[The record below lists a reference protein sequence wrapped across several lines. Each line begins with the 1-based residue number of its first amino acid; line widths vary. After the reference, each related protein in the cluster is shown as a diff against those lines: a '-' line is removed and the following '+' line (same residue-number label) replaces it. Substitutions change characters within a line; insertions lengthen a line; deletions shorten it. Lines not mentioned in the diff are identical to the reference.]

1 MARWLAIL
9 VRTLR
14 STIRTQRELAL
25 ENLALRQQVAVW
37 KVRQPRPQ
45 LTATD
50 RLFWVVLSRLW
61 KNWRSSLQ
69 VVRPETVVRWHR
81 QGFRRYWAWKSRH
94 RRGRPAIGTEVRDLI
109 RRMSRANPL
118 WGAPRIH
125 GELLKLGLTVSQ
137 ATVSKYMPRQRR
149 PPSKVWRTFLKNHA
163 QDLIALDFFTVP
175 TATFRVLFVLVV
187 LSHGRR
193 RLRHFNITEHPTAE
207 WTARQL
213 IEACGPEDSSRYLI
227 RDRDQVYGERFSRQ
241 AKMLDIRQTVIAP
254 RSPWQN
260 AYAERVI
267 GSIRRECL
275 DHIVVI
281 GERHLRGI
289 LSSYV
294 DYYNETRTHLALA
307 KDAPEPR
314 RAQGPSQGG
323 VVEVPRVGGLHH
335 EYLRRAA

>member
-1 MARWLAIL
+1 MVRWLGIL
-9 VRTLR
+9 IRTFRPAVRT
-14 STIRTQRELAL
+14 SRELAL
-25 ENLALRQQVAVW
+25 ENLALRQQLAVW
-37 KVRQPRPQ
+37 KARQPGPR
-45 LTATD
+45 LTEMD
-50 RLFWVVLSRLW
+50 RIFWIVVSRLW

-69 VVRPETVVRWHR
+69 VVRLETVVRWHR
-81 QGFRRYWAWKSRH
+81 RGFRLYWAWKSR
-94 RRGRPAIGTEVRDLI
+94 RRWGRPAIGRDLRDLI
-109 RRMSRANPL
+109 RQMSRANPL

-149 PPSKVWRTFLKNHA
+149 PPSQVWRTFLKNHA
-163 QDLIALDFFTVP
+163 QELIALDFFTVP

-207 WTARQL
+207 WTGRQL
-213 IEACGPEDSSRYLI
+213 IEACGPEDSPRYLI

-241 AKMLDIRQTVIAP
+241 ARMLDIRETVTAP
-254 RSPWQN
+254 RSLWQN

-281 GERHLRGI
+281 GERI
-289 LSSYV
+289 LSNYV

-314 RAQGPSQGG
+314 SAQAPSQVR

-335 EYLRRAA
+335 EYLRRASMTT